1 MEKRTS
7 EFENL
12 EREIETLKSHCL
24 EVLKRHFD
32 EVISG
37 FKKKPKEK
45 KTKKNKKDGY
55 VKNKE

>member
-37 FKKKPKEK
+37 FKKKAKRK
-45 KTKKNKKDGY
+45 KRQKKKKDGY
-55 VKNKE
+55 VNNKE

>member
-45 KTKKNKKDGY
+45 KDKKK
-55 VKNKE
+55 

>member
-37 FKKKPKEK
+37 FKKKAKRKKRQKKK
-45 KTKKNKKDGY
+45 KTAM
-55 VKNKE
+55 